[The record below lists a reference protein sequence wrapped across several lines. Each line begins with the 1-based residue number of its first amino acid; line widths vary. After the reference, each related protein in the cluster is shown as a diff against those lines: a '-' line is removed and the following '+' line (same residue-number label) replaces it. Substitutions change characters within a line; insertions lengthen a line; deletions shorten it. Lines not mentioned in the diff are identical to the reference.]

1 MAWPLTTAEPRIPA
15 WEPAT
20 VEALLDDIDD
30 FVDHKAHRAAV
41 VGEHQDRLGAGV
53 LDVATLYLHQQHQLL
68 AAVLHHVATVTEL
81 DLVGGDLFQ
90 AADEAERH
98 RLGLAAPARNT
109 SSEVLG
115 SPKLAGWLA
124 FSSAI

>member
-1 MAWPLTTAEPRIPA
+1 VAWPLTTAEPRIPA

-41 VGEHQDRLGAGV
+41 GEHQDRLGAGA
-53 LDVATLYLHQQHQLL
+53 LDVATLYLHQRHQLL
-68 AAVLHHVATVTEL
+68 AAVLYHVTTVTEL

-90 AADEAERH
+90 TTDEAERH
-98 RLGLAAPARNT
+98 RLGLASPARNT